1 MKMSNMRNLCL
12 ILLGN
17 TVYAL
22 AIVVLKIFTKDEFK
36 MMPAGD
42 KIVKFLEKL
51 KIY

>member
-1 MKMSNMRNLCL
+1 MLKNIVKRKANDK
-12 ILLGN
+12 
-17 TVYAL
+17 L
-22 AIVVLKIFTKDEFK
+22 AFLMCFEVVVLKIFTKDEFK